1 MAWWR
6 MVDVPMMLIEMLWCR
21 CRGLRRRPMRPW
33 WMLMLVLGRASWF
46 VVRCVIPCKAWKPP
60 TSAFHASIMQDLQ
73 SQEDILQARIQA
85 MEYEL
90 SMRRARTERLR
101 AMINVVQTFQASSSH
116 RHLELDEP
124 SIILISPNMISRS
137 NSVCSLDGYEEDE
150 SSPPPCKKQRRR

>member
-1 MAWWR
+1 
-6 MVDVPMMLIEMLWCR
+6 
-21 CRGLRRRPMRPW
+21 
-33 WMLMLVLGRASWF
+33 
-46 VVRCVIPCKAWKPP
+46 
-60 TSAFHASIMQDLQ
+60 MQDLQ

-101 AMINVVQTFQASSSH
+101 AMINAVQTFQASSSH
-116 RHLELDEP
+116 RHPYYHQKEIATRREGSIPPPMIPTLELDEP